1 MTTKTIISGT
11 FSIPATSSDA
21 GVSTRRITV
30 AVLLILVGL
39 VLIFTVGFAQGPGG
53 FLHNAAHDTR
63 HAATFP
69 CH

>member
-1 MTTKTIISGT
+1 MTTKTIASGT
-11 FSIPATSSDA
+11 SSIPATNDA
-21 GVSTRRITV
+21 IVSTRRMTA
-30 AVLLILVGL
+30 AVLSILAGL
-39 VLIFTVGFAQGPGG
+39 VLIFTVGFAQGSGG

>member
-1 MTTKTIISGT
+1 MTAKTITCGNT
-11 FSIPATSSDA
+11 SIPATSDV
-21 GVSTRRITV
+21 GVSTRRMTA
-30 AVLLILVGL
+30 AVLMILAGA
-39 VLIFTVGFAQGPGG
+39 VLIFTVGFAQGSGG

>member
-1 MTTKTIISGT
+1 MTTEIITCGT
-11 FSIPATSSDA
+11 PSTPASSYA
-21 GVSTRRITV
+21 GVSSRRMTA
-30 AVLLILVGL
+30 AVLSILAGL
-39 VLIFTVGFAQGPGG
+39 VLIFTVGFAQGSGG

>member
-1 MTTKTIISGT
+1 MTTKTITSRT
-11 FSIPATSSDA
+11 FCTQPTSDA
-21 GVSTRRITV
+21 GVSTRRMT
-30 AVLLILVGL
+30 AALLLILAGL
-39 VLIFTVGFAQGPGG
+39 VLIFTVGFAQGSGG

>member
-1 MTTKTIISGT
+1 MTTKTITSGT
-11 FSIPATSSDA
+11 FSTLATSDA
-21 GVSTRRITV
+21 GVSTRRMT
-30 AVLLILVGL
+30 AALLLILAGL
-39 VLIFTVGFAQGPGG
+39 VLIFTVGFAHGSGG

>member
-1 MTTKTIISGT
+1 MTTKTITSGASST
-11 FSIPATSSDA
+11 PATSDA
-21 GVSTRRITV
+21 GVSTRRMTA
-30 AVLLILVGL
+30 AVLSILGGL
-39 VLIFTVGFAQGPGG
+39 VLIFTVGFAQGSGG

>member
-1 MTTKTIISGT
+1 MTTKTITSGT
-11 FSIPATSSDA
+11 FSTPATSDA
-21 GVSTRRITV
+21 GVSTRRMI
-30 AVLLILVGL
+30 AALLLILAGL
-39 VLIFTVGFAQGPGG
+39 VLIFTVGFAQGSGG

>member
-1 MTTKTIISGT
+1 MTTKTITSGT
-11 FSIPATSSDA
+11 FSTPATNDA
-21 GVSTRRITV
+21 GVSTRRMTAV
-30 AVLLILVGL
+30 VLLILAGL
-39 VLIFTVGFAQGPGG
+39 VLIFTVGFAQGSGG

>member
-1 MTTKTIISGT
+1 MTTKTITSGT
-11 FSIPATSSDA
+11 SSSLVTSDA
-21 GVSTRRITV
+21 GVSTRHMTA
-30 AVLLILVGL
+30 AVLMILTGA
-39 VLIFTVGFAQGPGG
+39 VLIFTVGFAQGSGG